1 MNKTDEARKFLNKM
15 KRNPNFQQKYY
26 RVTNLTLSPYIENG
40 VYTKYEFLNDPNFK
54 IWEGL
59 EYKQITKEEYEI
71 GKYYNLE
78 VENELAREFFGI

>member
-1 MNKTDEARKFLNKM
+1 MNRTDEARKFLNKM

-40 VYTKYEFLNDPNFK
+40 VYTEYEFLNDPNFE